1 LSEFTEIS
9 AASLQTPERASTPSL
24 TTRLLVL
31 NALSFTLIYL
41 TTNWLAAAHQVSQH
55 LMLAADTVIPLIP
68 WMIIPYS
75 SSLVLFI
82 FIFYH
87 CGTQQQCRQ
96 YSLQIFTATHLAGMC
111 FLLMPL
117 RQQHAAVLP
126 EGWLGYAYQSLY
138 LMDQRYNQL
147 PSLHVAYAVIFW
159 FHLRTAMRTVA
170 ARLLFNAGIALLIA
184 STLFTHQHHLADVIA
199 GAALGW
205 LCIWRCKPHDAP
217 PVAAYYRIAA
227 AWLAALALY
236 FQQLWL
242 FLLTAATLP
251 CLLLVALAYARG
263 DRHFLH
269 KHQGQHPVWVRLLY
283 APYLA
288 GYRLSWLLQRYLL
301 QPSIRIQR
309 ITPLLAIGPRLLST
323 EINQLHAAG
332 VVIDLSA
339 EMPEHPALCG
349 PLAGSTKRYLHYPLL
364 DILPPTPQQMQEL
377 AALIQPLLKAGTPVY
392 LHCAMGFHRCRHI
405 ARYLNSNL

>member
-1 LSEFTEIS
+1 MSEFTEIS
-9 AASLQTPERASTPSL
+9 DAKALTPERTATPSL
-24 TTRLLVL
+24 MTRLLVL

-41 TTNWLAAAHQVSQH
+41 TTNWLAAVHQVSQH
-55 LMLAADTVIPLIP
+55 LMLAADASIPLIP

-75 SSLVLFI
+75 SSLVLFV

-126 EGWLGYAYQSLY
+126 EGWLGFAFQSLY

-147 PSLHVAYAVIFW
+147 PSLHVAYALIFW

-170 ARLLFNAGIALLIA
+170 TRFLLNAGIALLIA
-184 STLFTHQHHLADVIA
+184 STLFTHQHHLADVIT

-205 LCIWRCKPHDAP
+205 LCICLCKPHEVP
-217 PVAAYYRIAA
+217 PVAAYYCITA
-227 AWLAALALY
+227 AWLAVLALY
-236 FQQLWL
+236 SQNLWL
-242 FLLTAATLP
+242 FLLTATSLP
-251 CLLLVALAYARG
+251 CLLLVAQAYARG

-269 KHQGQHPVWVRLLY
+269 KRQGQHLVWVRLLY
-283 APYLA
+283 APYLT
-288 GYRLSWLLQRYLL
+288 GYRLSWLLQRYV
-301 QPSIRIQR
+301 QPAIRIQQ
-309 ITPLLAIGPRLLST
+309 ITPLLAIGPRLRNA
-323 EINQLHAAG
+323 EISQLHPAG

-339 EMPEHPALCG
+339 ELPEHPALCS
-349 PLAGSTKRYLHYPLL
+349 PLAAATKRYLHYPLL
-364 DILPPTPQQMQEL
+364 DILPPHPQQMQEL
-377 AALIQPLLKAGTPVY
+377 AALILPLLEAGTPVY

-405 ARYLNSNL
+405 ARYLTSH